1 MTNVDHP
8 HGLNAVMSRFHDTPR
23 MTKYFANVTTAV
35 FRGDVVK
42 QATNGRVS
50 RCTATAG
57 NDNII
62 GVAANYSAAGTTPAK
77 EIWVYDDMDTV
88 FEIQNDITTDPGL
101 TTARGHLHANANLIT
116 GNGSTASGQSG
127 MEIDT
132 SSITTAGTTAAL
144 KIVGFYNIAGN
155 DISLAHARYLVVL
168 NKHLKEKG
176 VAI

>member
-101 TTARGHLHANANLIT
+101 TTARAHLGGLADLVIT
-116 GNGSTASGQSG
+116 TGDVNSGQSKH
-127 MEIDT
+127 EIDT
-132 SSITTAGTTAAL
+132 SDIGTTTTTPL

-168 NKHLKEKG
+168 NRHLHEKG
-176 VAI
+176 VGI